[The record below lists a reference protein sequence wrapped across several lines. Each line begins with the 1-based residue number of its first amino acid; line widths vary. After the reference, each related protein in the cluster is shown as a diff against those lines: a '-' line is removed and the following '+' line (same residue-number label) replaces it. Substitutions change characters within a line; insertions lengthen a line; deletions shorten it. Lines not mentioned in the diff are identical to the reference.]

1 VTWWAICA
9 TALGTYAMKAA
20 GPVVLGGRAFPVAV
34 QRSFTLLAVTL
45 LAALI
50 AISTLASG
58 PRLVIDPRA
67 AGVVVA
73 IIAIRL
79 RAPFVVVIVLAA
91 ATAALLRLA

>member
-1 VTWWAICA
+1 MTWWAICA

-20 GPVVLGGRAFPVAV
+20 GLVVLGGRRFPVPV
-34 QRSFTLLAVTL
+34 QRAFTLLAVAL

-50 AISTLASG
+50 ATATLASG
-58 PRLVIDPRA
+58 HRLVIDPRA

-73 IIAIRL
+73 IVAIRL

-91 ATAALLRLA
+91 AAAALLRLA